1 MLFLYQQNFV
11 KKLSLLKCFLSTGT
25 EGLYLYNFQHLMI
38 NLPIISLM
46 KQLHMRLYL
55 NHCSA
60 SIFND
65 SISKLFVPI
74 LLFVVI
80 ITYCVMS
87 SVFELLNHTSKCSF
101 TTGILTFEFFT
112 PVTMLTCYLL
122 SLLTKFWDLPL
133 LWSFI
138 IVTFSYDFL
147 SLLLPQSLHA
157 VLYSV
162 SEFWD

>member
-65 SISKLFVPI
+65 SISKLFVLI

-80 ITYCVMS
+80 ITHSFWAFKSYFHMIHHHRNTCIWIFHS
-87 SVFELLNHTSKCSF
+87 SHKVNMLFAVFTYWIF
-101 TTGILTFEFFT
+101 R
-112 PVTMLTCYLL
+112 
-122 SLLTKFWDLPL
+122 
-133 LWSFI
+133 FI
-138 IVTFSYDFL
+138 WFIHFL
-147 SLLLPQSLHA
+147 SF
-157 VLYSV
+157 
-162 SEFWD
+162 EIFGNN